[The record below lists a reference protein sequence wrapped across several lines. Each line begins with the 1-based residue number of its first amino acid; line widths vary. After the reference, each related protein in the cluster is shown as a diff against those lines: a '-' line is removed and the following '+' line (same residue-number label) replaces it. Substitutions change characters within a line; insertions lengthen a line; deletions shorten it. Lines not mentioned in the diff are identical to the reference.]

1 MIKYLN
7 NSIFIVIVFF
17 SVTCDEQG
25 TDNENAPLE
34 GECRLSLSIKEEWV
48 LVQSD
53 HNVRFLM
60 KAQNIGDLPIDAI
73 HVTANIYFKNDH
85 IFKTRFSINDLNMQP
100 EDSIEKYG
108 IIFETTS
115 DRFST
120 SGLSKDDLDRI
131 VYNAPYYTCLR

>member
-1 MIKYLN
+1 
-7 NSIFIVIVFF
+7 
-17 SVTCDEQG
+17 
-25 TDNENAPLE
+25 
-34 GECRLSLSIKEEWV
+34 
-48 LVQSD
+48 
-53 HNVRFLM
+53 M